1 MKKSK
6 CAMTCGAGTILE
18 GEEKL
23 KCVEGA
29 SGWDWDGAWPICK
42 EGKFYYSLKST
53 SIFDSETLFILDNPV
68 TTVLPTTEEPP
79 TTTIVVTTTDAPTE
93 AATTK
98 PPTTKAPATT
108 IIATTNEVIENTG
121 LIGLSKVSEALDG
134 IVMEWNENLQDPGT
148 GAAVQSQYLRVISSL
163 YSQPKVINLS
173 TDAST
178 YQLSNVQPGIVYQ
191 IELVVTFENGAM
203 YR

>member
-1 MKKSK
+1 MLKEQLV
-6 CAMTCGAGTILE
+6 GIGTELGPFVKRVSFIIF
-18 GEEKL
+18 
-23 KCVEGA
+23 CNQ
-29 SGWDWDGAWPICK
+29 SRQS
-42 EGKFYYSLKST
+42 SLNYFPT
-53 SIFDSETLFILDNPV
+53 IILDNPA

-93 AATTK
+93 PATTK

-134 IVMEWNENLQDPGT
+134 IIMEWNENLQDPGT

-203 YR
+203 YRYIPEYFQIFS

>member
-1 MKKSK
+1 M
-6 CAMTCGAGTILE
+6 
-18 GEEKL
+18 
-23 KCVEGA
+23 
-29 SGWDWDGAWPICK
+29 
-42 EGKFYYSLKST
+42 
-53 SIFDSETLFILDNPV
+53 SIINFELFFNLDNPA

-79 TTTIVVTTTDAPTE
+79 TTTIVVTTTDAPTD
-93 AATTK
+93 APATTK

-134 IVMEWNENLQDPGT
+134 IIMEWNENLQDPGT

-163 YSQPKVINLS
+163 YSQPKVISLS

-178 YQLSNVQPGIVYQ
+178 YQLTNIQPGIVYQ

-203 YR
+203 YRYADEYW

>member
-1 MKKSK
+1 
-6 CAMTCGAGTILE
+6 
-18 GEEKL
+18 
-23 KCVEGA
+23 
-29 SGWDWDGAWPICK
+29 
-42 EGKFYYSLKST
+42 
-53 SIFDSETLFILDNPV
+53 
-68 TTVLPTTEEPP
+68 VLPTTEEPP

-93 AATTK
+93 PATTK

-108 IIATTNEVIENTG
+108 VVATTNEVIENTG

-134 IVMEWNENLQDPGT
+134 IIMEWNENLQDPGT

-203 YR
+203 YRYIPEYF

>member
-1 MKKSK
+1 MLKEPLVGIGTELGLFVKKVSF
-6 CAMTCGAGTILE
+6 
-18 GEEKL
+18 
-23 KCVEGA
+23 
-29 SGWDWDGAWPICK
+29 
-42 EGKFYYSLKST
+42 FYFLQPT
-53 SIFDSETLFILDNPV
+53 SIINPEILFTMILDNPA

-93 AATTK
+93 PATTK

-134 IVMEWNENLQDPGT
+134 IIMEWNENLQDPGT

-178 YQLSNVQPGIVYQ
+178 YQLTNVQPGIVYQ
-191 IELVVTFENGAM
+191 IELVVSFEN
-203 YR
+203 

>member
-1 MKKSK
+1 MLKEQLV
-6 CAMTCGAGTILE
+6 GIGTVLGPFVKRVSFIIS
-18 GEEKL
+18 
-23 KCVEGA
+23 CIQ
-29 SGWDWDGAWPICK
+29 SQQS
-42 EGKFYYSLKST
+42 SLNYIST
-53 SIFDSETLFILDNPV
+53 IILDNPT

-93 AATTK
+93 PATTK
-98 PPTTKAPATT
+98 QPTTKAPATT
-108 IIATTNEVIENTG
+108 VVATTNEVIENTG

-134 IVMEWNENLQDPGT
+134 IIMEWNENLQDPGT

-203 YR
+203 YRYIPEYF

>member
-1 MKKSK
+1 M
-6 CAMTCGAGTILE
+6 GL
-18 GEEKL
+18 
-23 KCVEGA
+23 
-29 SGWDWDGAWPICK
+29 GW
-42 EGKFYYSLKST
+42 SLAHLQRRLVFFNSPQNT
-53 SIFDSETLFILDNPV
+53 DISIINFELFFILDNPA

-79 TTTIVVTTTDAPTE
+79 TTTIVVTTTDAPTD
-93 AATTK
+93 APATTK

-134 IVMEWNENLQDPGT
+134 IIMEWNENLQDPGT

-163 YSQPKVINLS
+163 YSQPKVISLS

-178 YQLSNVQPGIVYQ
+178 YQLTNIQPGIVYQ

-203 YR
+203 YRYADEYW

>member
-1 MKKSK
+1 MLKEQLV
-6 CAMTCGAGTILE
+6 GIGTVLGPFVKRVSFIISCNQSRL
-18 GEEKL
+18 
-23 KCVEGA
+23 
-29 SGWDWDGAWPICK
+29 
-42 EGKFYYSLKST
+42 ST
-53 SIFDSETLFILDNPV
+53 LNYFSTIILDNPA

-79 TTTIVVTTTDAPTE
+79 TTTIVVTTTDAPTQP
-93 AATTK
+93 ATTK
-98 PPTTKAPATT
+98 QPTTKAPATT
-108 IIATTNEVIENTG
+108 VVATTNEVIENTG

-134 IVMEWNENLQDPGT
+134 IIMEWNENLQDPGT

-203 YR
+203 YRYILEYF